1 MSPIFKNY
9 GAVMISLVVA
19 IAIILAAIIWKD
31 TKYENAWLYITGL
44 SPILMAAFELYSKKK

>member
-1 MSPIFKNY
+1 
-9 GAVMISLVVA
+9 MISLVVA
-19 IAIILAAIIWKD
+19 IAIILVAIIWKD